1 MRTNMF
7 SKALSSFAFLLLF
20 VGFSSFAQAQAPV
33 NIALNK
39 PATQS
44 SEDAGGA
51 AGRANDGNPNPNFS
65 AGSVSH
71 TRNGPNEFWMVNL
84 QGNFAIT
91 GIRITNRADCCSERI
106 VGATVLVLDNTGQ
119 VKWSSTITGA
129 SPVYQFPVPNGIQG
143 SFVRVLNKPGQV
155 LSMAEVEVFGFAA
168 APAAPVAAAP
178 VVAAPVAAA
187 PVAVF
192 VPFISCQHMSN
203 TLGINSLTSWGGAT
217 KPYQLQQWIL
227 GRCST
232 KPQTAS
238 EVTHAACLQEQEA
251 KNHIWLSSCQTPATS
266 WGGAYLTGDCA
277 NRIRAA
283 ACPVGASYTSGCT
296 FGISCGPTTA
306 NQ

>member
-106 VGATVLVLDNTGQ
+106 VGATVLVLDNAGQ
-119 VKWSSTITGA
+119 VKWSSTITGV

-155 LSMAEVEVFGFAA
+155 LSMAEAEVFGVAA

-187 PVAVF
+187 PVAAAPVAGARAADP
-192 VPFISCQHMSN
+192 VPFLSCQHLSN
-203 TLGINSLTSWGGAT
+203 TLGINSLLSGNMAWGDAING
-217 KPYQLQQWIL
+217 QLYMQTQWFANN
-227 GRCST
+227 CNT
-232 KPQTAS
+232 WPQAFAPS
-238 EVTHAACLQEQEA
+238 NKNAACMVQALPQF
-251 KNHIWLSSCQTPATS
+251 NTRVC
-266 WGGAYLTGDCA
+266 TGIPGKTYAEVQQCLYTE
-277 NRIRAA
+277 RLKL
-283 ACPVGASYTSGCT
+283 CP
-296 FGISCGPTTA
+296 
-306 NQ
+306 

>member
-20 VGFSSFAQAQAPV
+20 VGFSSSFAQAQAPV

-143 SFVRVLNKPGQV
+143 SFVRVLNKPGQP
-155 LSMAEVEVFGFAA
+155 LHMAEVEVFGVAA

-178 VVAAPVAAA
+178 VAVAPVAAAPVAAA
-187 PVAVF
+187 PVAGAL
-192 VPFISCQHMSN
+192 PFMGCQQMSD
-203 TLGINSLTSWGGAT
+203 TLGYNYLAGMYFTAPYLLAQWLENGCKTWPKHFAPSNKNLRCMFDAVNKNNFCMKDLSGYSDPRKVDQCRLAKEVMIN
-217 KPYQLQQWIL
+217 
-227 GRCST
+227 
-232 KPQTAS
+232 
-238 EVTHAACLQEQEA
+238 AC
-251 KNHIWLSSCQTPATS
+251 
-266 WGGAYLTGDCA
+266 
-277 NRIRAA
+277 
-283 ACPVGASYTSGCT
+283 
-296 FGISCGPTTA
+296 
-306 NQ
+306 